1 MVSLAAETVPRPAA
15 VATVAATPATG
26 RRRWSAVSADRT
38 VSPTRR
44 IARRVVFAVLSLYV
58 VVTVAF
64 AFVALTPDPN
74 VAEVQYTAALE
85 HRYAPPEERLAL
97 IQQEVEAYREAR
109 NLDEPVLSRYTR
121 WLVDV
126 STFDW
131 GLSTTINLPVIT
143 LIARQLP
150 YTLAYVVPS
159 MLLSAVG
166 GIALGAYLALRDG
179 SRLDR
184 GGTVL
189 AYVGFGIPTFWLAA
203 ALIHLTTQP
212 IALGGG
218 YYFQLDA
225 DVYTAVPPWAP
236 ENLLGIG
243 LATFVLSTTLFASQL
258 RHARM
263 ETLEH
268 LGAEFV
274 RLVRAKGLGPL
285 GVLRHALRVA
295 AVPLLSLLFVDLFGV
310 LVVSVFV
317 VEYVFG
323 IPGFGTLTY
332 DAIMARDVPL
342 VLGTT
347 MVVAFVGIFGTLL
360 KDVAAVLLD
369 PRIDEW

>member
-1 MVSLAAETVPRPAA
+1 MSPRGGS
-15 VATVAATPATG
+15 G
-26 RRRWSAVSADRT
+26 RS

-74 VAEVQYTAALE
+74 VAEAQYTAALE
-85 HRYAPPEERLAL
+85 NRYAPPEERLAY
-97 IQQEVEAYREAR
+97 IQQQVEAYREAR
-109 NLDEPVLSRYTR
+109 NLDEPVLQRYLR
-121 WLVDV
+121 WMADV

-131 GLSTTINLPVIT
+131 GLSKSTDLPVT
-143 LIARQLP
+143 MLIARHLP

-159 MLLSAVG
+159 MVLSALG
-166 GIALGAYLALRDG
+166 GIALGSYLALNEG
-179 SRLDR
+179 SWLDR

-189 AYVGFGIPTFWLAA
+189 AYVGFGVPLFWLAA

-218 YYFQLDA
+218 YYFQLNA
-225 DVYTAVPPWAP
+225 DIYAYQAPWAP
-236 ENLLGIG
+236 QNLLGTT
-243 LATFVLSTTLFASQL
+243 LATLVLSTTLFASQL
-258 RHARM
+258 RYART

-268 LGAEFV
+268 LGAQFV
-274 RLVRAKGLGPL
+274 RLVRAKGLGWR

-295 AVPLLSLLFVDLFGV
+295 AVPLVSLLFVDLFGV

-317 VEYVFG
+317 VEFVFE
-323 IPGFGTLTY
+323 IPGFGRLTY

-347 MVVAFVGIFGTLL
+347 MVVAFVGIFGSLL

-369 PRIDEW
+369 PRIDGW